1 MLTVARTQSKPAPS
15 SLIEP
20 PRLLDPPAGTAA
32 WIQEAQRCI
41 VEALDLD
48 GSTLFERCDDGDLRA
63 THAWRRAEAAGFPS
77 RLSVRESLPW
87 MLETLLAGEVV
98 CVSGCDE
105 LSVADRASLQ
115 RLGLESIVMVPLL
128 LNRRVI
134 GVAGFA
140 AARHER
146 LWRSDV
152 LQRLCLASDV
162 FGNAIARRHSDE
174 ALRGALADVA
184 RLTGQLRADSRYQR
198 REAEGA
204 LDTSSVGRS
213 AAIRL
218 VLEQVRQV
226 AETDATVLLLGE
238 TGSGKEVFASQIH
251 ALSRRGARPMVRVN
265 CAAVPATLIESEL
278 FGREKG
284 AYTGALSRQVGRFEL
299 ADGSTIFLD
308 EVGDVPADIQVKLL
322 RALEERQIE
331 RLGSATATKIDT
343 RIIAATHRNLE
354 KLVEADTFREDLYDR
369 LNVFPIRVP
378 PLRERTED
386 VPVLVWRFVAD
397 FSAALGKRVESI
409 TKDNMELLQRYPW
422 PGNVRELRNLV
433 ERAVICSDGPRL
445 TIAVPSSSPA
455 AARRSVKL
463 FDVEKEHIKSVLDGT
478 RWRIRGVGG
487 AADRLGLKATTL
499 EARMAKLGLQRPPH

>member
-1 MLTVARTQSKPAPS
+1 MQSEACAAGQSNYPAAGNS
-15 SLIEP
+15 ADEDGGAP
-20 PRLLDPPAGTAA
+20 PRSDA
-32 WIQEAQRCI
+32 I
-41 VEALDLD
+41 
-48 GSTLFERCDDGDLRA
+48 
-63 THAWRRAEAAGFPS
+63 
-77 RLSVRESLPW
+77 
-87 MLETLLAGEVV
+87 AGE
-98 CVSGCDE
+98 
-105 LSVADRASLQ
+105 
-115 RLGLESIVMVPLL
+115 
-128 LNRRVI
+128 
-134 GVAGFA
+134 
-140 AARHER
+140 
-146 LWRSDV
+146 
-152 LQRLCLASDV
+152 
-162 FGNAIARRHSDE
+162 
-174 ALRGALADVA
+174 
-184 RLTGQLRADSRYQR
+184 
-198 REAEGA
+198 
-204 LDTSSVGRS
+204 S
-213 AAIRL
+213 AAIQH
-218 VLEQVRQV
+218 VLRQAESV
-226 AETDATVLLLGE
+226 AATDSTVLLLGE
-238 TGSGKEVFASQIH
+238 SGTGKELFASYIH
-251 ALSRRGARPMVRVN
+251 ACSRRHARQMVSVN
-265 CAAVPATLIESEL
+265 CAAIPATLIESEL

-354 KLVEADTFREDLYDR
+354 KLVEADTFRQDLYDR